1 MLTRDKK
8 GGIITKL
15 SHEGQ
20 REKSEKTAWT
30 AEFQRKPDLIA
41 TGLWNEA
48 EQKSLKKLLTRSL
61 RCDTINKSPHESES
75 GSETA
80 KDLEN

>member
-20 REKSEKTAWT
+20 REKSVKNCMNSGVSEKA
-30 AEFQRKPDLIA
+30 
-41 TGLWNEA
+41 GLDCHRTVE
-48 EQKSLKKLLTRSL
+48 
-61 RCDTINKSPHESES
+61 
-75 GSETA
+75 
-80 KDLEN
+80 